1 MISFRMIALMAMVAS
16 LGACWPKGADETEAP
31 VEEVVE
37 EQITDAVTDVDAVD
51 SVDATDVELEI
62 VEEVQ

>member
-1 MISFRMIALMAMVAS
+1 MISFRMIALMAMAASVA
-16 LGACWPKGADETEAP
+16 ACWPKGADETEAP

-37 EQITDAVTDVDAVD
+37 EQITDAVTDVDGVSGSD
-51 SVDATDVELEI
+51 ELELEI

>member
-37 EQITDAVTDVDAVD
+37 EQITDAVTDIDGVSGSDEL
-51 SVDATDVELEI
+51 ELEI